1 MRASEL
7 LRSAPFRVAA
17 YYAALFAPSVVV
29 LFAVV
34 LWAST
39 AQLTGQLRA
48 TVQQEA
54 EGLQALDRAEG
65 LDSLRREVLE
75 RIQSARKGETFYL
88 LLDANGGKLA
98 GNVPMPRPVPGW
110 QEVRADGPEAG
121 RHSEG
126 KALLLG
132 TRITDGLLFVGRSS
146 QPVDELREVLFIG
159 LGWGVALA
167 VLLALVG
174 GVAMSR
180 SALRRVEAG
189 LAAAEEITQGNLS
202 RRLPVAGTHDEIDR
216 LADVINRMLDRIQ
229 DLMESLRQVTNDVA
243 HEMRTPLGRL
253 RQRLESARDRGRG
266 ADDYRAAL
274 ERAITDVDGI
284 LETFSALLRIAQVE
298 SGVRRSRFASFD
310 LSALAGGIVET
321 FDAVAE
327 SREQRIDADIVPGV
341 VVHGDRELITQ
352 ALANVVENAI
362 RHTPAGSRIQL
373 ALAKSGEGPV
383 LTVADTGPGIP
394 AEEHEKVLRRFYR
407 TEQSRTTPGSGL
419 GLALVKAVMDLHGGR
434 VVLADNAPGLRVAL
448 RFPERDR
455 L

>member
-1 MRASEL
+1 MNEL

-39 AQLTGQLRA
+39 SELTGQLRA
-48 TVQQEA
+48 TVQREVD
-54 EGLQALDRAEG
+54 GLQALYRGQGFDG
-65 LDSLRREVLE
+65 LRREVLE
-75 RIQSARKGETFYL
+75 RIEGGRKGETFYL
-88 LLDANGGKLA
+88 LLDANDRQLA
-98 GNVPMPRPVPGW
+98 GNVLVPHPALGW
-110 QEVRADGPEAG
+110 QDVRLSGADAG
-121 RHSEG
+121 SHGKG
-126 KALLLG
+126 KALVLG
-132 TRITDGLLFVGRSS
+132 TRIPDGLLFVGRSS

-167 VLLALVG
+167 VLLALAG
-174 GVAMSR
+174 GVAMSH

-189 LAAAEEITQGNLS
+189 LAAAEEIMQGNLS
-202 RRLPVAGTHDEIDR
+202 RRLPVAGTRDEIDR

-253 RQRLESARDRGRG
+253 RQRLEAARDRGRD

-274 ERAITDVDGI
+274 ERAIADVDGI
-284 LETFSALLRIAQVE
+284 LETFSAMLRIAQVE

-327 SREQRIDADIVPGV
+327 SREQHINADIIPGV
-341 VVHGDRELITQ
+341 VVNGDRELVTQ
-352 ALANVVENAI
+352 ALANLVENAI
-362 RHTPAGSRIQL
+362 RHTPAGSRIHV
-373 ALAKSGEGPV
+373 ALAKSAAGPL
-383 LTVADTGPGIP
+383 LTVADNGPGI
-394 AEEHEKVLRRFYR
+394 AAAEHEKVFRRFYR
-407 TEQSRTTPGSGL
+407 GEHSRTTPGNGL

-434 VVLADNAPGLRVAL
+434 VVLADNTPGLRVAL
-448 RFPERDR
+448 GFPERDR
-455 L
+455 P